1 MADWEADMHLRRK
14 ECQRRNINERDC
26 GQAEWILGL
35 FFLLML
41 VVLMNTILTL
51 ASWRSTA
58 GYLEDALA
66 ISNLAS
72 ALIDLEEYGKSHKVI
87 ITDQTAAYGI
97 YTDAVRENL
106 GLDGNRE
113 CANRTLIAGPVEIVD
128 YIVYNV
134 EHNRVN
140 AVRIGRDGQIRE
152 RWSGV
157 RGRVR
162 APNGVLVE
170 HTGIYSEIRFE
181 VKGFAGVSVQAHKG
195 KLVDIVSESEEGNGK

>member
-1 MADWEADMHLRRK
+1 MHLRRK
-14 ECQRRNINERDC
+14 ECQRRNINGRDR

-35 FFLLML
+35 IFLLML
-41 VVLMNTILTL
+41 MVLMNTVLTL

-87 ITDQTAAYGI
+87 ITDQTAAYEI

-106 GLDGNRE
+106 GLDENWE
-113 CANRTLIAGPVEIVD
+113 CANHTLIAGPVEIVD
-128 YIVYNV
+128 YIIYNV
-134 EHNRVN
+134 EHNRVS

-157 RGRVR
+157 RGSVR
-162 APNGVLVE
+162 APDGVMVE
-170 HTGIYSEIRFE
+170 HTGIYSEICFE
-181 VKGFAGVSVQAHKG
+181 VEGFAGVSVQAHKG
-195 KLVDIVSESEEGNGK
+195 KLVDIVSENEEGNGI